1 MSTVTYPLYIDP
13 MEIADYLHE
22 LLSQNAGPLG
32 LAYVGT
38 GDSLIPEYP
47 AAIVSPGGKA
57 KEIHT
62 TRKFNVSID
71 TFITIYHARLTA
83 RRRTRLREDLDLV
96 ASIEG
101 LIEDDYEFKS
111 INPEKQV
118 VFGFVS
124 DIRPGMLMNPKGEQT
139 IGTRMVVNVV
149 TQQMFGRRA
158 YES

>member
-62 TRKFNVSID
+62 TRKFNVIARGHRLLRPVARD
-71 TFITIYHARLTA
+71 RRVAARLVGDPRRA
-83 RRRTRLREDLDLV
+83 RR
-96 ASIEG
+96 
-101 LIEDDYEFKS
+101 
-111 INPEKQV
+111 
-118 VFGFVS
+118 
-124 DIRPGMLMNPKGEQT
+124 
-139 IGTRMVVNVV
+139 
-149 TQQMFGRRA
+149 
-158 YES
+158 